1 MKPELKGTTDHGS
14 TRRHTSRVAR
24 VVPGAF
30 TLVELLVVI
39 AIIAILA
46 AMLLPVLATAKT
58 KAKIKKAQM
67 EMAQLVNAI
76 QEYESAYSRFPVGT
90 KAQDLATQA
99 GEDFTYG
106 VDFLDA
112 KFPTLATGQP
122 AFYSSYKPD
131 NSDVIAILLDLTNY
145 PSTGQPT
152 VNMNH
157 VKNPKKQVFLTA
169 HMSGDT
175 VSSGVGNDLVYRDPW
190 GNPYFITM
198 DLNYDEKARDIFY
211 RLQSVSQLPS
221 GGQAGYNGLFNSTLS
236 ANPNRFEANSKVM
249 VWSLGP
255 DKLLAPNNK
264 ANEGVNRDNVIG
276 WKQ

>member
-1 MKPELKGTTDHGS
+1 MKPELKRTADHGT
-14 TRRHTSRVAR
+14 TRRHALRVAR
-24 VVPGAF
+24 DVPGGF

-46 AMLLPVLATAKT
+46 AMLLPVLASAKT

-67 EMAQLVNAI
+67 EMAQLVIAI
-76 QEYESAYSRFPVGT
+76 QEYDSAYNRFPVAT

-112 KFPTLATGQP
+112 KLPGLVKP

-157 VKNPKKQVFLTA
+157 VKNPKRQVFLTA

-175 VSSGVGNDLVYRDPW
+175 VSSGVGTDLVYRDPW

-198 DLNYDEKARDIFY
+198 DLNYDEKARDVFY
-211 RLQSVSQLPS
+211 RLQGVSQQN
-221 GGQAGYNGLFNSTLS
+221 GQAGFNGLFNSKDPGG
-236 ANPNRFEANSKVM
+236 NGNHFEENSKVM

-255 DKLLAPNNK
+255 DKLLAPNTR

>member
-1 MKPELKGTTDHGS
+1 MKPELKRARDHGT
-14 TRRHTSRVAR
+14 TRRHASRVAR
-24 VVPGAF
+24 DVPGGF

-46 AMLLPVLATAKT
+46 AMLLPVLASAKT

-76 QEYESAYSRFPVGT
+76 QEYDSAYNRFPVGT
-90 KAQDLATQA
+90 KAQDVATQA

-112 KFPTLATGQP
+112 KFPALVGSQP
-122 AFYSSYKPD
+122 GFYASYKPD

-145 PSTGQPT
+145 PSTGQAT

-157 VKNPKKQVFLTA
+157 VKNPKRQVFLTA

-175 VSSGVGNDLVYRDPW
+175 VSSGVGTDLVYRDPW

-198 DLNYDEKARDIFY
+198 DLNYDEKARDVFY
-211 RLQSVSQLPS
+211 RLQKVSQQN
-221 GGQAGYNGLFNSTLS
+221 GQAGFNGLFNSKDVGG
-236 ANPNRFEANSKVM
+236 NGNYFEENSKVM
-249 VWSLGP
+249 VSCSPGILP
-255 DKLLAPNNK
+255 PLVLPHISVSK
-264 ANEGVNRDNVIG
+264 
-276 WKQ
+276 